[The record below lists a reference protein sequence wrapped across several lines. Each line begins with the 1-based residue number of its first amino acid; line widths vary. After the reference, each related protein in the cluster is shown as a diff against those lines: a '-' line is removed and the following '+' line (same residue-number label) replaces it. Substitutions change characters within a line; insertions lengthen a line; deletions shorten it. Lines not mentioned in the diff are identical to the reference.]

1 MDLIDVCVG
10 GVIHCRNVCHASRS
24 RAALGRARDVAKAAK
39 EAAEAAKR
47 YTTEGR
53 DVVEEV
59 TPVAG

>member
-1 MDLIDVCVG
+1 MLHVLE
-10 GVIHCRNVCHASRS
+10 R
-24 RAALGRARDVAKAAK
+24 RAALGCARDVAKAAK

-47 YTTEGR
+47 YTTDGR